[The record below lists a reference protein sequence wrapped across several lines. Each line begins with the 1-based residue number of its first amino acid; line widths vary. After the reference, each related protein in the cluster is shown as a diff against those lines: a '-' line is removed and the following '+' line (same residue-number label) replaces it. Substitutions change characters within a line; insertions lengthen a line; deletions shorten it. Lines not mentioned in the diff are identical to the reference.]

1 MQVLPW
7 TKIDSSSPILTS
19 DTVQAAAAMLQSSLL
34 RTCWITCSISVVSCV
49 VGERQ
54 VAEFAIDYLDS
65 LSTVPL
71 AERQPQLQQPLY
83 SSLLQVL
90 APHIQYPP
98 DFTDWDGC
106 VDDDEEAFT
115 RFRPVPSLPV
125 CCVYMC
131 LW

>member
-1 MQVLPW
+1 
-7 TKIDSSSPILTS
+7 
-19 DTVQAAAAMLQSSLL
+19 
-34 RTCWITCSISVVSCV
+34 
-49 VGERQ
+49 

-90 APHIQYPP
+90 APHIKYPP
-98 DFTDWDGC
+98 DFTNWDGC

-115 RFRPVPSLPV
+115 RFRRVLLSAWLLCP
-125 CCVYMC
+125 
-131 LW
+131 

>member
-1 MQVLPW
+1 MNV
-7 TKIDSSSPILTS
+7 
-19 DTVQAAAAMLQSSLL
+19 A
-34 RTCWITCSISVVSCV
+34 CCV
-49 VGERQ
+49 IGERQ
-54 VAEFAIDYLDS
+54 VAEFAIDYVDS

-115 RFRPVPSLPV
+115 RFRPVPFLPV
-125 CCVYMC
+125 CFVYVC
-131 LW
+131 LSLQAC

>member
-1 MQVLPW
+1 MDPVDNL
-7 TKIDSSSPILTS
+7 SILLTP
-19 DTVQAAAAMLQSSLL
+19 DRVQPAATMLQSILL
-34 RTCWITCSISVVSCV
+34 ETCRLSCSVNVAACI

-90 APHIQYPP
+90 APHIQYPH
-98 DFTDWDGC
+98 DLTDWDEC

-115 RFRPVPSLPV
+115 RFR
-125 CCVYMC
+125 
-131 LW
+131 

>member
-1 MQVLPW
+1 MDQ
-7 TKIDSSSPILTS
+7 IDSSSPILAS
-19 DTVQAAAAMLQSSLL
+19 DRVQAAAAMLQSRLL
-34 RTCWITCSISVVSCV
+34 RTCRITYSISVASCV

-83 SSLLQVL
+83 SILLRVL
-90 APHIQYPP
+90 APHMQYPQ

-115 RFRPVPSLPV
+115 RFRPVPFLPV
-125 CCVYMC
+125 SSVYMC
-131 LW
+131 L